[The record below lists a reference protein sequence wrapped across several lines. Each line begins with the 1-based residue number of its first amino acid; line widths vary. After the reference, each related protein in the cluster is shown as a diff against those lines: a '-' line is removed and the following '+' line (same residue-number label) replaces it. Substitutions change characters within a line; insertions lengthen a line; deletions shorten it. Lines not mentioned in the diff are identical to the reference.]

1 MCRAAVTR
9 APRQAKNVSITA
21 MKFPGST
28 GDKPAI
34 KGQKSGSTQFG
45 LSFARNALVEWR
57 PCWHRVVQRPF
68 SLPQQDFF
76 C

>member
-1 MCRAAVTR
+1 VTA
-9 APRQAKNVSITA
+9 APRQAKNVSIAA

-45 LSFARNALVEWR
+45 LRFAGLSFARNALVECCPWL
-57 PCWHRVVQRPF
+57 HRVVRRF